1 MGRRCK
7 AAFQRSGPVLAY
19 LGRFND
25 RVAIANSR
33 VVELDDDHVAF
44 RWKDYRCN
52 GCDREKIQQNEAIR
66 DWLAEHR
73 KARTQSIIDRV
84 NTGKQSGEIPAHV
97 DEVAIGDCCAT
108 LLHGLSVQARDGIE
122 TRRLHA
128 MVDAFPIAFDSMV
141 SAR

>member
-84 NTGKQSGEIPAHV
+84 NTGKQSGKFRPMSMSC
-97 DEVAIGDCCAT
+97 IGDCCAT